1 MIVSE
6 PCTVEIGNQRTQ
18 IKSIRFWVMFALLIV
33 LYCYPLWR
41 FPYFPS
47 QDGPAHLHN
56 AAVVASYNR
65 EPIYQKY
72 YHCRLTPAGH
82 ILTEVLMILLLKAV
96 APLLAE
102 KLILTLYVV
111 LLPLSLRYF
120 LAGFT
125 RYANQFCLFGFL
137 FVPNFFLYMG
147 FFNFYASISLMLFG
161 LGYCLRHRQQW
172 HIRSAAGFAAL
183 SALTY
188 AAHLLSW
195 AILAGTTALLIVAD
209 VWRLQGKW
217 PLRRAILRS
226 GLPLAGLLVPGM
238 LFLAYIGPRQRM
250 YAGPRQTDALAI
262 VPMSLRVRAWD
273 FYGISFLRTIAPE
286 DLSIATTIAAM
297 AALLTLLAATGRLRN
312 CRLKPSDACLL
323 LSAALAALLVVRP
336 AGAIWAYYLP
346 ERVSLYAWLFLIGWL
361 AAQDWPRLVLPI
373 NSALICVLAVL
384 GLSSRLLAHQMWNDR
399 LEEFASVGQCI
410 QPQSTVLAVHVG
422 LGPAPTIDPLVHAG
436 GIFAPKAYVDLA
448 NFEPITD
455 HFITTFR
462 PERSPFNS
470 LGTLIQLNAIPPVFD
485 IQRYERSTQGRVDY
499 LVFYGG
505 LGNKPPELE
514 QFSSQLA
521 AYQLVYS
528 SRRAGRAR
536 LYRRRGY

>member
-6 PCTVEIGNQRTQ
+6 PSAIEISGRRVQ
-18 IKSIRFWVMFALLIV
+18 IESIRFSLMFALLIV
-33 LYCYPLWR
+33 LYSYPLWR
-41 FPYFPS
+41 FAYFPS

-65 EPIYQKY
+65 ERIYQDY
-72 YHCRLTPAGH
+72 YHRRLTLAGH
-82 ILTEVLMILLLKAV
+82 ILTEALMITLLKVV
-96 APLLAE
+96 APRIAE

-172 HIRSAAGFAAL
+172 HIWPAAGFATL
-183 SALTY
+183 SILTY

-195 AILAGTTALLIVAD
+195 AILAGITALLIVAD
-209 VWRLQGKW
+209 VWKLQGKW
-217 PLRRAILRS
+217 PLRRAILQS
-226 GLPLAGLLVPGM
+226 VLPLAGLFVPGM

-250 YAGPRQTDALAI
+250 YAAPPHTDASAI
-262 VPMSLRVRAWD
+262 VPLSLRVRAWD
-273 FYGISFLRTIAPE
+273 FYGISFLRTVAPE
-286 DLSIATTIAAM
+286 DLNIAKVIAAM
-297 AALLTLLAATGRLRN
+297 AAILTLLAVAGRLRN
-312 CRLKPSDACLL
+312 RRLKPSDACLL

-336 AGAIWAYYLP
+336 VSAIWAYYLP
-346 ERVSLYAWLFLIGWL
+346 ERVSLYAWIFLVGWL
-361 AAQDWPRLVLPI
+361 AAHDWPRFTLPI
-373 NSALICVLAVL
+373 NSALICVLAVV
-384 GLSSRLLAHQMWNDR
+384 GLSSRLPAHLMWNDR
-399 LEEFASVGQCI
+399 LEEFASVGQYI
-410 QPQSTVLAVHVG
+410 QPQSTVLAAQMG
-422 LGPAPTIDPLVHAG
+422 LAPAPTIDPLAHAG

-448 NFEPITD
+448 NFESITD

-485 IQRYERSTQGRVDY
+485 IPRYERSTQGRVDY

-505 LGNKPPELE
+505 PANEAPELK

-521 AYQLVYS
+521 AYELVYS
-528 SRRAGRAR
+528 SRPAARAR
-536 LYRRRGY
+536 LYRRRRY